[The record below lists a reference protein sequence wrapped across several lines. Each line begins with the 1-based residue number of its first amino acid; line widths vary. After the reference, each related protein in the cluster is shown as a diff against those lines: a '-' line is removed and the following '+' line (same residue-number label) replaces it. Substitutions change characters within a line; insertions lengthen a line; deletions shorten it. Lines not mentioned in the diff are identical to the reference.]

1 VARPSRVARAA
12 LAALAAVTALLGA
25 APGTVAPP
33 VPAGPAAAVPEAPA
47 AAAEAPATADGLSAA
62 AARGKQIY
70 STGTGPAGGALT
82 AVLGE
87 GGAEVPASA
96 LPCAGCHGSDGRGG
110 KEGGVRPSDLTREA
124 LRQPAAG
131 GGDGR
136 RRPAY
141 SDPSLIRAVTMGID
155 PAGNALQ
162 VAMPR
167 YRLTR
172 QDAADLLAYLE
183 RLGHEA
189 EPGLTAGEIR
199 LGVLLPGGARP
210 ESAAQAVAVRAVLE
224 ARFAELESAGGL
236 YGRRLT
242 LSFAA
247 FPEPPAERAAKLRD
261 LLAREPLFALVG
273 AYLAGA
279 ESEMAAAVAT
289 AGIPLIGPLTA
300 RPRQDFPLNRYVF
313 YLTPGLA
320 EQANALVEFA
330 ARRLPP
336 GRRPLVVI
344 RPDTA
349 ELAGIA
355 GTVATAARGRGFT
368 TLETAASGTA
378 TAQAA
383 ELAGRVGE
391 GGAAA
396 LLLLDNGRAVQELLR
411 QLQAL
416 GCRPLILLP
425 GALPGEDPFAVAP
438 AALADRL
445 FLSLPVLPPDRTP
458 GAATDYRRLAAAHSL
473 PAHHVAAQMTALA
486 AAEVLIEGLKRT
498 GRDLSREKLI
508 ATLEKL
514 YRFDAGLGA
523 PVSFGPNRRIGERGA
538 YVAGLDFAHHAL
550 GPQAPWIEIEP

>member
-1 VARPSRVARAA
+1 VARRSRIARAA
-12 LAALAAVTALLGA
+12 LAALAALACLAALAAVTALLGA
-25 APGTVAPP
+25 APWS
-33 VPAGPAAAVPEAPA
+33 AAAGA
-47 AAAEAPATADGLSAA
+47 AATETQATADGLSAA

-70 STGTGPAGGALT
+70 STGTSPAGGAMT

-110 KEGGVRPSDLTREA
+110 REGGVRPSDLTREA

-141 SDPSLIRAVTMGID
+141 SDRSLIRAVTMGID

-210 ESAAQAVAVRAVLE
+210 ESAAQAAAVRAVLE

-247 FPEPPAERAAKLRD
+247 LPEPAAERATQLRE

-273 AYLAGA
+273 SYLAGA
-279 ESEMAAAVAT
+279 ESEMAATVA
-289 AGIPLIGPLTA
+289 AAAIPLIGPLTA
-300 RPRQDFPLNRYVF
+300 RPRQDFPLNRFVF

-330 ARRLPP
+330 ARQLPP

-355 GTVATAARGRGFT
+355 RAVAAAARGRGFT
-368 TLETAASGTA
+368 TLETAAAGAA

-396 LLLLDNGRAVQELLR
+396 LLLLDDGRAVQELLR

-416 GCRPLILLP
+416 GWRPLILLP
-425 GALPGEDPFAVAP
+425 GALPGEDPFAVVP

-458 GAATDYRRLAAAHSL
+458 GAAADYRRLAAAHAL

-538 YVAGLDFAHHAL
+538 YVAGLDFAHHSL

>member
-1 VARPSRVARAA
+1 MARCSRIARAA
-12 LAALAAVTALLGA
+12 QAVFAAVAAVAAVTALLGA
-25 APGTVAPP
+25 APGTAP
-33 VPAGPAAAVPEAPA
+33 AVP
-47 AAAEAPATADGLSAA
+47 EAPATADGLSAA

-70 STGTGPAGGALT
+70 SAGTRPTGGAMT

-87 GGAEVPASA
+87 GGAEVPASE

-110 KEGGVRPSDLTREA
+110 REGGVRPADLTREA

-141 SDPSLIRAVTMGID
+141 SDRSLIRAVTMGID

-189 EPGLTAGEIR
+189 EPGLSAVEIR

-210 ESAAQAVAVRAVLE
+210 ESAAQAAAVRAVLE

-242 LSFAA
+242 LFFTAL
-247 FPEPPAERAAKLRD
+247 PEPPAERAAKLRD

-273 AYLAGA
+273 SYLAGA
-279 ESEMAAAVAT
+279 ESEMAATVAVA
-289 AGIPLIGPLTA
+289 AIPLIGPLTA

-330 ARRLPP
+330 ARQLPP
-336 GRRPLVVI
+336 GRRPLIVI
-344 RPDTA
+344 RPDTT

-355 GTVATAARGRGFT
+355 AAVAVTARGRGFT

-396 LLLLDNGRAVQELLR
+396 LLLLDDGRAVQELLR

-416 GCRPLILLP
+416 GWRPLILLP
-425 GALPGEDPFAVAP
+425 GTLPGEDPFAVVP

-445 FLSLPVLPPDRTP
+445 FLSLPVLPPDRAP
-458 GAATDYRRLAAAHSL
+458 GAAADYRRLAAAHSL

-486 AAEVLIEGLKRT
+486 AAEVLFEGLKRT
-498 GRDLSREKLI
+498 GRDVSREKLI

-523 PVSFGPNRRIGERGA
+523 PVSYGPNRRIGERGA
-538 YVAGLDFAHHAL
+538 YVASLDFAHHSL
-550 GPQAPWIEIEP
+550 GPQVPWIEIEP

>member
-1 VARPSRVARAA
+1 MARCSRIARAA
-12 LAALAAVTALLGA
+12 QAVFAAVAAVAAVTALLGA
-25 APGTVAPP
+25 APGTAP
-33 VPAGPAAAVPEAPA
+33 AVP
-47 AAAEAPATADGLSAA
+47 EAPATADGLSAA

-70 STGTGPAGGALT
+70 SAGTRPTGGAMT

-87 GGAEVPASA
+87 GGAEVPASE

-110 KEGGVRPSDLTREA
+110 REGGVRPADLTREA

-141 SDPSLIRAVTMGID
+141 SDRSLIRAVTMGID

-199 LGVLLPGGARP
+199 LGVLLPGGPRP
-210 ESAAQAVAVRAVLE
+210 ESAAQAAAVRAVLE

-242 LSFAA
+242 LFFTAL
-247 FPEPPAERAAKLRD
+247 PEPPAERAAKLRD

-273 AYLAGA
+273 SYLAGA
-279 ESEMAAAVAT
+279 ESEMAATVAVA
-289 AGIPLIGPLTA
+289 AIPLIGPLTA

-330 ARRLPP
+330 ARQLPP
-336 GRRPLVVI
+336 GRRPLIVI
-344 RPDTA
+344 RPDTT

-355 GTVATAARGRGFT
+355 AAVAVTARGRGFT

-383 ELAGRVGE
+383 EKPMNPSKPSR
-391 GGAAA
+391 
-396 LLLLDNGRAVQELLR
+396 NIRR
-411 QLQAL
+411 
-416 GCRPLILLP
+416 RPKMSPIR
-425 GALPGEDPFAVAP
+425 AP
-438 AALADRL
+438 AI
-445 FLSLPVLPPDRTP
+445 SRT
-458 GAATDYRRLAAAHSL
+458 AKAR
-473 PAHHVAAQMTALA
+473 V
-486 AAEVLIEGLKRT
+486 
-498 GRDLSREKLI
+498 
-508 ATLEKL
+508 
-514 YRFDAGLGA
+514 
-523 PVSFGPNRRIGERGA
+523 
-538 YVAGLDFAHHAL
+538 
-550 GPQAPWIEIEP
+550 

>member
-1 VARPSRVARAA
+1 VARPSRIVRAA
-12 LAALAAVTALLGA
+12 LAAVAAMTAVTALLGA
-25 APGTVAPP
+25 AAWTA
-33 VPAGPAAAVPEAPA
+33 APA
-47 AAAEAPATADGLSAA
+47 ADLSPA

-70 STGTGPAGGALT
+70 GTGTSPAGGAMT
-82 AVLGE
+82 AVLGD

-110 KEGGVRPSDLTREA
+110 REGGVRPSDLTREA
-124 LRQPAAG
+124 LRRAAAG
-131 GGDGR
+131 GGDSR

-141 SDPSLIRAVTMGID
+141 SDGSLIRAVTMGID
-155 PAGNALQ
+155 PAGHELQ
-162 VAMPR
+162 AAMPR

-189 EPGLTAGEIR
+189 EPGLTAGAIR

-210 ESAAQAVAVRAVLE
+210 ESAAQAAAVRAVLE

-247 FPEPPAERAAKLRD
+247 LPEPPAERAAKLRE

-279 ESEMAAAVAT
+279 ETEMAAAVA
-289 AGIPLIGPLTA
+289 AAAIPLIGPLTA

-330 ARRLPP
+330 ARQLPP
-336 GRRPLVVI
+336 GRRALVVV

-355 GTVATAARGRGFT
+355 GAVAAAARGRGFT
-368 TLETAASGTA
+368 TVETAASGDPA
-378 TAQAA
+378 AQAA

-391 GGAAA
+391 SGAAA
-396 LLLLDNGRAVQELLR
+396 LLLLDDGRAVQELLR
-411 QLQAL
+411 RLQTL
-416 GCRPLILLP
+416 GWNPLVLLP
-425 GALPGEDPFAVAP
+425 SALPGGDPFAVVP
-438 AALADRL
+438 AAMADRL

-458 GAATDYRRLAAAHSL
+458 GAAVDYRRLAAAHSL

-486 AAEVLIEGLKRT
+486 AAEVLIEGLKQT
-498 GRDLSREKLI
+498 GRDLSREKLV

-538 YVAGLDFAHHAL
+538 FVAGLDFAHHTL